1 MTVVILDDSY
11 KLVCAAAGRSGGL
24 PTRNASTH
32 ATEGIRMTLDE
43 TRQLWD
49 QQASTFDDER
59 DHGLLD
65 PRTRKAWQELLVKV
79 IGPNPTRI
87 ADLGSGT
94 GTLAVLL
101 AALGH
106 RVTGLDLS
114 PAMVSRARDKATKSG
129 TDVDFVV
136 GDAAKP
142 PLPPGQFDVVLAR
155 HVLWAMP
162 DPADAVDQ
170 WIQLLIPRGHL
181 VLIEGFNAAGG
192 IHARFLTE
200 LLEQRVSTMTLTP
213 MPEPIYW
220 GREITDERYLISA
233 RT

>member
-1 MTVVILDDSY
+1 
-11 KLVCAAAGRSGGL
+11 
-24 PTRNASTH
+24 
-32 ATEGIRMTLDE
+32 MTLEE

-49 QQASTFDDER
+49 QQAPTYDDER

-65 PRTRKAWQELLVKV
+65 PHTRRAWQELLVKV
-79 IGPNPTRI
+79 IGSNPTRI

-114 PAMVSRARDKATKSG
+114 PAMVDRARDKATKG
-129 TDVDFVV
+129 GINVDFVV
-136 GDAAKP
+136 GDASKP
-142 PLPPGQFDVVLAR
+142 QLPPGEFDVVLAR

-162 DPADAVDQ
+162 DPADALDH
-170 WIQLLIPRGHL
+170 WIQLLTPSGHL
-181 VLIEGFNAAGG
+181 VLIEGFNAGGG
-192 IHARFLTE
+192 IHATFLSD
-200 LLEQRVSTMTLTP
+200 LLEQRVSTMTLTH

-220 GREITDERYLISA
+220 GQEINDERYLISA
-233 RT
+233 RR

>member
-1 MTVVILDDSY
+1 MSL
-11 KLVCAAAGRSGGL
+11 A
-24 PTRNASTH
+24 
-32 ATEGIRMTLDE
+32 E
-43 TRQLWD
+43 TRRFWD
-49 QQASTFDDER
+49 EQASTFDDER

-65 PRTRKAWQELLVKV
+65 PDTRRAWQELLVQV
-79 IGPNPTRI
+79 IGSNPTRI

-114 PAMVSRARDKATKSG
+114 PAMVGRARDKATKG
-129 TDVDFVV
+129 GINVDFVV

-162 DPADAVDQ
+162 DPADALDH
-170 WIQLLIPRGHL
+170 WIQLLTPHGHL
-181 VLIEGFNAAGG
+181 VLIEGFNAGGG
-192 IHARFLTE
+192 IRARFLSE
-200 LLEQRVSTMTLTP
+200 LLDPRVSTMTLTH

-220 GREITDERYLISA
+220 GREINDERYLISA
-233 RT
+233 RA

>member
-1 MTVVILDDSY
+1 MS
-11 KLVCAAAGRSGGL
+11 
-24 PTRNASTH
+24 
-32 ATEGIRMTLDE
+32 LDE
-43 TRQLWD
+43 TRRLWD
-49 QQASTFDDER
+49 QLASSYDDYR

-65 PRTRKAWQELLVKV
+65 PHIRRAWQDLLVRV
-79 IGPNPTRI
+79 VGPEPTRI

-114 PAMVSRARDKATKSG
+114 PAMVDRARDKATACG
-129 TDVDFVV
+129 INVDFVV
-136 GDAAKP
+136 GDASEP
-142 PLPPGQFDVVLAR
+142 QLPSGQFDVVLAR

-162 DPADAVDQ
+162 NPAHALDH
-170 WIQLLIPRGHL
+170 WIQLLTPGGRL
-181 VLIEGFNAAGG
+181 VLIDGFNDGGG
-192 IHARFLTE
+192 IPAEFLGE
-200 LLEQRVSTMTLTP
+200 LLEQRVSSMTLTP

-220 GREITDERYLISA
+220 GREINDERYLVSA